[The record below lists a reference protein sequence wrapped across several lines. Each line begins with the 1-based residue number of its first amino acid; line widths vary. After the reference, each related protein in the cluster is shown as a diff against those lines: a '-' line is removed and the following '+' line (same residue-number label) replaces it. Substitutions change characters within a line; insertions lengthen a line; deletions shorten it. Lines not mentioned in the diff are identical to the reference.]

1 MAGERRRAW
10 HRFAAGGL
18 GEMFAVS
25 FSHPA
30 DVLKVRLQLTGEC
43 DSSLR
48 TLRLR
53 DMTAVARKL
62 AVEEG
67 PRGLYA
73 GITAAWLRQAVFGTL
88 RHGLYGVLESCGQ
101 VDGGPVPLLWR
112 LQAGLAAG
120 VVAAVVANPTDVVLI
135 RMQSDAGW
143 APQHRRLYRH
153 AVHGLTRVL
162 HEEGWKALYRGVGP
176 TTARAALVTMSQLAT
191 YEEVKSRALAAGA
204 VEGVRLHLSCA
215 MASATVACLATQ
227 PVDCVKTRIINM
239 QQTCGISY
247 AGPLDVIR
255 KTLATEGILAF
266 YKGLSATFLRLWP
279 HTVLLW
285 LGQEFVGARL
295 RAWER

>member
-1 MAGERRRAW
+1 M
-10 HRFAAGGL
+10 
-18 GEMFAVS
+18 
-25 FSHPA
+25 
-30 DVLKVRLQLTGEC
+30 
-43 DSSLR
+43 R

-53 DMTAVARKL
+53 DMRRVAHKL
-62 AVEEG
+62 FVREG
-67 PRGLYA
+67 FQGLYA
-73 GITAAWLRQAVFGTL
+73 GISAAWLRQAVFGTL
-88 RHGLYGVLESCGQ
+88 RHGLYGVFERWGKA
-101 VDGGPVPLLWR
+101 DAGPIPLLWR
-112 LQAGLAAG
+112 LQAALAAG

-143 APQHRRLYRH
+143 PAHQRRSYGH
-153 AVHGLTRVL
+153 ALHGLVRVWR
-162 HEEGWKALYRGVGP
+162 EEGWQALYRGVGP

-191 YEEVKSRALAAGA
+191 YEEVKSRALAAGS
-204 VEGVRLHLSCA
+204 VESVRLHLGCA

-247 AGPLDVIR
+247 AGPVDVIR

-285 LGQEFVGARL
+285 LGQESVTSQL
-295 RAWER
+295 RSLEL